1 MDEEELPEIQ
11 EYDEDQEYDSFDT
24 PIDKVVN
31 AENLTTFIKNYDTNK
46 KKYKTSN
53 VLSKY
58 EKTKILCERAQQI
71 EDGSPPYIANFERF
85 TTSYAIA
92 VEEMNQKKKEQL
104 RNGNITKVDKP
115 CNVLSGSSTL
125 QYSLTPMIKSLENTV
140 QDTSHIVQEDVLNTW
155 TRGGIPS
162 RLLTRGEDN

>member
-1 MDEEELPEIQ
+1 MDEEELSEIQ

-92 VEEMNQKKKEQL
+92 VEEMNQKKIPFIVRRSMPHSNHYEYWKL
-104 RNGNITKVDKP
+104 KD
-115 CNVLSGSSTL
+115 
-125 QYSLTPMIKSLENTV
+125 MIY
-140 QDTSHIVQEDVLNTW
+140 
-155 TRGGIPS
+155 
-162 RLLTRGEDN
+162 